1 MQRQSLTALL
11 SLNDLWG
18 VATVLP
24 AAARLAAEVGKM
36 ELAVRISGATAALH
50 SAIGAPLKVPFRE
63 RFEATLGQARRVLGD
78 GRFERAWAEGMALGP
93 DAAVTLAGTIRIG
106 AGEPDGAGEI
116 APAVRLSPRER
127 EVLRLVP
134 THSARAI
141 GEQLFISESTV
152 RTHIDNILNK
162 VGARN
167 QKELIAMMFE
177 RGLV

>member
-1 MQRQSLTALL
+1 M
-11 SLNDLWG
+11 
-18 VATVLP
+18 
-24 AAARLAAEVGKM
+24 
-36 ELAVRISGATAALH
+36 
-50 SAIGAPLKVPFRE
+50 
-63 RFEATLGQARRVLGD
+63 
-78 GRFERAWAEGMALGP
+78 
-93 DAAVTLAGTIRIG
+93 
-106 AGEPDGAGEI
+106 
-116 APAVRLSPRER
+116 
-127 EVLRLVP
+127 LRLVP